1 VKGYTGGTS
10 WVDTNITVGTKYYYM
25 VSAVN
30 AAGEGPRSNEGNATP
45 YTVPSAPKLTA
56 TAGISKVLLSWT
68 VPSSNGA
75 SIENYSIYRGTIS
88 GAETLY
94 VKGYTGGTS
103 WVDMKITVD
112 TKYYYM
118 VSAVNAAGG
127 GPRSSE
133 QNATPYEVPAA
144 PTLNAT
150 AGNSKVTLSWT
161 VPSSNGASI
170 INYNVYRGTTSGGET
185 LFVKGYTGGTSWV
198 DTNITVGTEYYYT
211 VSAVNA
217 AGEGPRS
224 NEKNIVAVSSPSMP
238 TGLTASGGNAQVLL
252 RWSAPRTG
260 GTPTRYNIY
269 RSDSQTGIYTL
280 VASPTTTE
288 YKDTGLKNGHNYWYR
303 INAQNSYGIS
313 GNTTA
318 TSAKTKTTSQTFN
331 PLLFGL
337 IAVVIVALIVIV
349 VAAILSRKKKAKP
362 CPRSPEVPETTPAS
376 R

>member
-1 VKGYTGGTS
+1 
-10 WVDTNITVGTKYYYM
+10 M
-25 VSAVN
+25 
-30 AAGEGPRSNEGNATP
+30 
-45 YTVPSAPKLTA
+45 
-56 TAGISKVLLSWT
+56 
-68 VPSSNGA
+68 
-75 SIENYSIYRGTIS
+75 
-88 GAETLY
+88 
-94 VKGYTGGTS
+94 
-103 WVDMKITVD
+103 
-112 TKYYYM
+112 
-118 VSAVNAAGG
+118 
-127 GPRSSE
+127 
-133 QNATPYEVPAA
+133 
-144 PTLNAT
+144 
-150 AGNSKVTLSWT
+150 
-161 VPSSNGASI
+161 
-170 INYNVYRGTTSGGET
+170 
-185 LFVKGYTGGTSWV
+185 
-198 DTNITVGTEYYYT
+198 

-252 RWSAPRTG
+252 RWSAPTSG